1 MGSVGADRV
10 AIVLQLQGR
19 DSGKLLAE
27 YVFQVLSSPSP
38 SAGTL
43 SVVAP

>member
-10 AIVLQLQGR
+10 AIVLRLQGR

-27 YVFQVLSSPSP
+27 YVFQALSSPSP